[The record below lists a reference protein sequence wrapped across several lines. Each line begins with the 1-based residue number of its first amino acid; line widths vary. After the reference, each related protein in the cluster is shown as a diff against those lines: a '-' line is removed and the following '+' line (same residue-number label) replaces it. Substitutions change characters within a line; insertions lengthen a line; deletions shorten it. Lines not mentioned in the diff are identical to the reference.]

1 MRKSVLAVVPVA
13 FFCLFTSGCFLN
25 RTDEPSIE
33 SSANSSY
40 HENVIGVPEEDL
52 QFSLS
57 PDDGTPEFGEVTGST
72 GGALYIERDGYAYQL
87 DPATLDVIDIPL
99 DPVTKDPV
107 TIATAQPSEVPEQN
121 VSSEVM
127 DVETPDTSFTRV
139 PPTEANK
146 YPDTGII
153 WEGDE

>member
-1 MRKSVLAVVPVA
+1 MRKSVLVVVPVA
-13 FFCLFTSGCFLN
+13 FFCLFTSGCPLN
-25 RTDEPSIE
+25 RTDDLPSE

-40 HENVIGVPEEDL
+40 NENVIGVPEEEL

-57 PDDGTPEFGEVTGST
+57 PDDSTPEFGKVTGST

-107 TIATAQPSEVPEQN
+107 TIATASPSEVPEQN

-139 PPTEANK
+139 SPTETNK

-153 WEGDE
+153 WEEDE